1 MQDLS
6 VFINVKS
13 QSRVQWTSE
22 RRDLRVLQQKNGLM
36 VVFDT
41 SVEWRS
47 EGIYDIPALV
57 GGTWDTQQNQ
67 DAYIAALKATG
78 DATFQDI
85 TAMMTDINGWTPGS
99 GGDDKKVGNDLFII
113 IGASVGGGL
122 LLFLGGIALLYC
134 RRRHVQAKKKAI
146 KTTTL
151 TQATPQQ
158 LSSNGIERIS
168 TEIVVDHQDDVST
181 LGDPMWGAGGMLIP
195 GMEKDETI
203 AASSFGDYEYAKA
216 YGAAEGAPM
225 SVATESV
232 SKRTGLFSGSERE
245 LSTALDLGHM
255 EEQFFSDDSSFEEQ
269 YQHGEV
275 LITVMAPKGKLG
287 MVIDTPSNG
296 VPVVHAIKET
306 SVLASQVKVGD
317 RLLSVD
323 GEDCTM
329 MSAMQV
335 SKLISE
341 RAENPSRAF
350 VFSRARARI
359 MSKG

>member
-1 MQDLS
+1 MFTFRSITKQFITAQLKSTADPPMQDLS

-122 LLFLGGIALLYC
+122 LLLLGGIALLYC

-168 TEIVVDHQDDVST
+168 TYVVV
-181 LGDPMWGAGGMLIP
+181 
-195 GMEKDETI
+195 
-203 AASSFGDYEYAKA
+203 F
-216 YGAAEGAPM
+216 
-225 SVATESV
+225 
-232 SKRTGLFSGSERE
+232 
-245 LSTALDLGHM
+245 
-255 EEQFFSDDSSFEEQ
+255 
-269 YQHGEV
+269 
-275 LITVMAPKGKLG
+275 
-287 MVIDTPSNG
+287 
-296 VPVVHAIKET
+296 VVRCI
-306 SVLASQVKVGD
+306 
-317 RLLSVD
+317 
-323 GEDCTM
+323 
-329 MSAMQV
+329 
-335 SKLISE
+335 I
-341 RAENPSRAF
+341 
-350 VFSRARARI
+350 
-359 MSKG
+359 

>member
-1 MQDLS
+1 MTFDNMNLLEGRSMFTFRSITKQFITAQLKSTADPPMQDLS

-168 TEIVVDHQDDVST
+168 TYVVV
-181 LGDPMWGAGGMLIP
+181 
-195 GMEKDETI
+195 
-203 AASSFGDYEYAKA
+203 F
-216 YGAAEGAPM
+216 
-225 SVATESV
+225 
-232 SKRTGLFSGSERE
+232 
-245 LSTALDLGHM
+245 
-255 EEQFFSDDSSFEEQ
+255 
-269 YQHGEV
+269 
-275 LITVMAPKGKLG
+275 
-287 MVIDTPSNG
+287 
-296 VPVVHAIKET
+296 VVRCI
-306 SVLASQVKVGD
+306 
-317 RLLSVD
+317 
-323 GEDCTM
+323 
-329 MSAMQV
+329 
-335 SKLISE
+335 I
-341 RAENPSRAF
+341 
-350 VFSRARARI
+350 
-359 MSKG
+359 